1 MKVEIG
7 VERSDRTRAEAPGAH
22 TPHEGVSMSPAD
34 TAPASVPR
42 SPDEIARV
50 ATARGIVIPSACA
63 QGVADNLAL
72 LERHV
77 ARMRGGEGAVA

>member
-1 MKVEIG
+1 M
-7 VERSDRTRAEAPGAH
+7 P
-22 TPHEGVSMSPAD
+22 PAD
-34 TAPASVPR
+34 PAPASVPR

-50 ATARGIVIPSACA
+50 ATVRGIVIPSACA

-77 ARMRGGEGAVA
+77 ARMRGGEGAGQ